1 MIKVAQKNSEPPKKK
16 WSRQDKCAAKPSD
29 VKSRQKKWNGGKQS
43 MRERVK
49 ASKFGITEK
58 RELEIKA
65 TKVESRQKMWNQ
77 GKKCGIKAKIVECR
91 QKMWN
96 QGEK

>member
-1 MIKVAQKNSEPPKKK
+1 
-16 WSRQDKCAAKPSD
+16 
-29 VKSRQKKWNGGKQS
+29 

-77 GKKCGIKAKIVECR
+77 AKKCGIKVKKCGIKAKNVESR

-96 QGEK
+96 QGKKMWNEGKNCGM

>member
-77 GKKCGIKAKIVECR
+77 GKKCGIKPKNVESR
-91 QKMWN
+91 
-96 QGEK
+96 